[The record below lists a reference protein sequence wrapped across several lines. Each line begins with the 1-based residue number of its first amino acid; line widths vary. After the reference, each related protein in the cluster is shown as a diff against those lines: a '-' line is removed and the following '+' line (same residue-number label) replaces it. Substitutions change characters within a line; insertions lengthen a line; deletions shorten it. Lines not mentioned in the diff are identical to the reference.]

1 MIKKAILSLTSNWN
15 LFVIRLLAF
24 ISWKRFF
31 SGFKS
36 AIIYNKDFKGSWTVD
51 MDAYHLSQR
60 LQTVAG
66 YVLPGARLADI
77 GSDHAYL
84 PANLALNGKIATA
97 IAGEVVTGPFENAV
111 QEIHG
116 LQLEKKIHVR
126 QADGLA
132 AIHSGEVI
140 DVITICGMGGSLIC
154 QILAAGFEQLGKR
167 PRLILQPN
175 VNEAGVRKWLEINCY
190 QIVAEEIIAEAGHIY
205 EIIVADPTATAIA
218 LSEKAKMFGPL
229 LLQERSAVFL
239 EKWQQEQIKLQHVL
253 KQMQQAQT
261 EPLTKERLLQQKI
274 NMIEEVLHD

>member
-1 MIKKAILSLTSNWN
+1 
-15 LFVIRLLAF
+15 
-24 ISWKRFF
+24 
-31 SGFKS
+31 
-36 AIIYNKDFKGSWTVD
+36 
-51 MDAYHLSQR
+51 
-60 LQTVAG
+60 
-66 YVLPGARLADI
+66 
-77 GSDHAYL
+77 
-84 PANLALNGKIATA
+84 
-97 IAGEVVTGPFENAV
+97 
-111 QEIHG
+111 
-116 LQLEKKIHVR
+116 
-126 QADGLA
+126 
-132 AIHSGEVI
+132 
-140 DVITICGMGGSLIC
+140 
-154 QILAAGFEQLGKR
+154 FEQLGKR

-175 VNEAGVRKWLEINCY
+175 VNEAGVRKWLENNCY